1 MNFCIDVALV
11 VCAPESGAAAAVD
24 VVPAPVKLAQPDIV
38 SATQIAP
45 ASMVQRGRRWNCNT
59 AWVTR
64 MSNLNSIERKCKN
77 TI

>member
-1 MNFCIDVALV
+1 MNFCSDVALV
-11 VCAPESGAAAAVD
+11 VCAPEAGAAASVD
-24 VVPAPVKLAQPDIV
+24 VVPAPVRLAQPDMA
-38 SATQIAP
+38 STAQIAP
-45 ASMVQRGRRWNCNT
+45 ASMVERGRRWKCNT